1 MGLHF
6 LCLSH
11 LFLNDYKAQ
20 MQKHIFH
27 KLHINDLW
35 ILNPHIS
42 SNQLKFNEAKKKYTS
57 IKWIYKKIKSS
68 LKSNCVN
75 TL

>member
-27 KLHINDLW
+27 KLHINDL
-35 ILNPHIS
+35 
-42 SNQLKFNEAKKKYTS
+42 
-57 IKWIYKKIKSS
+57 
-68 LKSNCVN
+68 
-75 TL
+75 

>member
-35 ILNPHIS
+35 ILNQHIS
-42 SNQLKFNEAKKKYTS
+42 SNQLKFNEAKKNTHQLNEFT
-57 IKWIYKKIKSS
+57 KK
-68 LKSNCVN
+68 LKVAWKAIV
-75 TL
+75 

>member
-35 ILNPHIS
+35 ILNQHIS
-42 SNQLKFNEAKKKYTS
+42 SNHLKFNEAKKNTHQLNEFT
-57 IKWIYKKIKSS
+57 KK
-68 LKSNCVN
+68 LKVAWKAIV
-75 TL
+75 